1 MADLP
6 ALVVGANTP
15 IGLALARGLRPLGV
29 PLVGAA
35 QTPFESGCRSAL
47 WLGVLPVGGPS
58 DQAWLAALGAAHRR
72 YGRMVLFPAFD
83 GAVRVVAE
91 HRAELAERFDFV
103 LPELAVV
110 ERLLDKTA
118 FHRWAMEHGFPVPR
132 TMVLDD
138 PAGVPGALRELTFP
152 VVLKPFER
160 TLGWQ
165 ELSRQTKVYRL
176 ATRDDWARLPF
187 DPFRAVDRVVLQEW
201 IPGRDS
207 DVYFCLT
214 YRDRGGTGLAAR
226 VGRKLLQWP
235 VDTGTSAL
243 AVTCADDELHELT
256 RRLLDTAGHVGFGS
270 LEVRRSAADRRMLI
284 TEPTVG
290 RPNMQTALTTAA
302 GVNLP
307 EVAYLDA
314 VRRPPRAPLPATG
327 RESIW
332 IHETALP
339 RSLVVTLRRDGPAVR
354 RVLAEALR
362 VRRRPVG
369 AFWAV
374 RDPRP
379 LVAELVRTAGWVAR
393 ALGRRVP
400 GRRVRGGPLARR
412 RALPR

>member
-6 ALVVGANTP
+6 ALVAGANTP

-35 QTPFESGCRSAL
+35 RTPFESGCRSAL
-47 WLGVLPVGGPS
+47 WRDVLPVDGPS
-58 DQAWLAALGAAHRR
+58 DAAWLAGLDAAHRR

-91 HRAELAERFDFV
+91 HRAELAQRFDFV
-103 LPELAVV
+103 LPELDVV

-118 FHRWAMEHGFPVPR
+118 FHRWAVGHGFPVPR
-132 TMVLDD
+132 TMVLGD
-138 PAGVPGALRELTFP
+138 PAEVPAALRELTFP

-160 TLGWQ
+160 TLAWQ
-165 ELSRQTKVYRL
+165 AMSRWTKVYRL
-176 ATRDDWARLPF
+176 AAPDDWARLPL

-214 YRDRGGTGLAAR
+214 YRDRDGTELAAR

-235 VDTGTSAL
+235 VQTGTSAL
-243 AVTCADDELHELT
+243 AVTCADDELHGLT
-256 RRLLDTAGHVGFGS
+256 RRLLAAAGHVGFGS
-270 LEVRRSAADRRMLI
+270 VEVRRSAVDGRMLI

-290 RPNMQTALTTAA
+290 RPNMQTALATAA

-307 EVAYLDA
+307 ELAYLDA
-314 VRRPPRAPLPATG
+314 VRRPVPPPRPG

-339 RSLVVTLRRDGPAVR
+339 RSLVVTLRRDEPAVR
-354 RVLAEALR
+354 QVLAEVMR

-369 AFWAV
+369 AFWAL

-379 LVAELVRTAGWVAR
+379 LVAELVRTAGLAAR
-393 ALGRRVP
+393 ALVRRRPGRRVP
-400 GRRVRGGPLARR
+400 LARG
-412 RALPR
+412 RASRW